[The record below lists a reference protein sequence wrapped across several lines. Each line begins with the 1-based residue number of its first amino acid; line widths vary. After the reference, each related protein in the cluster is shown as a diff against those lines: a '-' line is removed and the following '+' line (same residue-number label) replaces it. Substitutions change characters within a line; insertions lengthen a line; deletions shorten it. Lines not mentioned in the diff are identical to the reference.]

1 MQVSVERG
9 EGLERRMTV
18 GLDPEKIESDVDK
31 RLRELARSG
40 SVRLPGFRPGKVP
53 IKILRQRYGGQFRQE
68 AFAELVKS
76 SFTAALAKEELRPAG
91 PPTIEPDIDQSTKRY
106 AYTAVFEV
114 LPKFELSPLEGKV
127 IKRPAVEITDTDL
140 EAMIT
145 RLREQRKTWTPV
157 ERPAREGDQLTV
169 SFTGTMDGEP
179 FEGGSGENAKIEVG
193 SGRMIPG
200 FEDGLVGARAGDE
213 RRLELQ
219 FPEEYHARN
228 LKGKPVVFDVRVGE
242 VAEPV
247 LPELDADFAKAFGV
261 EDGDL
266 ERFRSDVRANMGREL
281 KERIDA
287 RVKSQAMDLLLE
299 ANQIDLPDV
308 LVEQEI
314 RTLKEQTRQR
324 VAGGNFELPD
334 DLFQE
339 QARRRVALGLVIAE
353 VVRANE
359 MKVDEERVREVVED
373 LASTYEQPQEVI
385 DYYYS
390 NKEHLASVESLTLEN
405 QVVDWVMENAE
416 VVDEMATFEELTVP
430 MTKA

>member
-18 GLDPEKIESDVDK
+18 GLDPEQIESDVDK
-31 RLRELARSG
+31 RLRELARS
-40 SVRLPGFRPGKVP
+40 VRLPGFRPGKVP
-53 IKILRQRYGGQFRQE
+53 VKILRQRYGGQLRQE

-76 SFTAALAKEELRPAG
+76 SFAEALSEEELQPAG
-91 PPTIEPDIDQSTKRY
+91 PPRIEPDVDQSTKRY

-114 LPKFELSPLEGKV
+114 LPEFELSTLDGKV
-127 IKRPAVEITDTDL
+127 IKRPAAEVTDADL
-140 EAMIT
+140 EAMFT
-145 RLREQRKTWTPV
+145 RLREQRKTWNPV
-157 ERPAREGDQLTV
+157 ERSAQEGDQLTV
-169 SFTGTMDGEP
+169 SFTGTIDGEP
-179 FEGGSGENAKIEVG
+179 FEGGSGDEVKIELG

-200 FEDGLVGARAGDE
+200 FEDGLLGAKAGDE

-219 FPEEYHARN
+219 FPDEYHVRD
-228 LKGKPVVFDVRVGE
+228 LKGKPAVFDVRVGE

-247 LPELDADFAKAFGV
+247 LPELDADFAKAFGI

-266 ERFRSDVRANMGREL
+266 ERFRSDVRANMKREL

-308 LVEQEI
+308 LVKQEI
-314 RTLKEQTRQR
+314 LALKEQTRRR

-359 MKVDEERVREVVED
+359 IKVDKERVREAVED
-373 LASTYEQPQEVI
+373 LASSYEQPQEVI
-385 DYYYS
+385 DYYY
-390 NKEHLASVESLTLEN
+390 NNEHHLASVESLTLEN
-405 QVVDWVMENAE
+405 QVVDWVMENAA
-416 VVDEMATFEELTVP
+416 VVDEAATFDELTSP
-430 MTKA
+430 TTQA